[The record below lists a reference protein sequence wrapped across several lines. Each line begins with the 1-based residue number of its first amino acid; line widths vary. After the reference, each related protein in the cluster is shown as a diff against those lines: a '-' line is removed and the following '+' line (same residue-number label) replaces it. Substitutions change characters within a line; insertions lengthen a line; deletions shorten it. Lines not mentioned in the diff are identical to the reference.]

1 MPVLD
6 ISKKI
11 GDTLFTLLKGT
22 GDVVSST
29 IDVTRE
35 VTARTL
41 RGIKNSRNEAPRVA
55 TQGVMA
61 AIKAG
66 SEAGA
71 EIGSV
76 VKGAVI
82 GTIQG
87 VSEVTKVTPVV
98 LSDIARASVKGAK
111 VAGEDVTVAARKAV
125 EGAIEAGRKAGVK
138 AEDAASA
145 AATGAISA
153 SGEFSDVL
161 ASAVAKSLSGTIAGV
176 RIVLQIPSKKHTV
189 LVVNGNRHDLY
200 TLGQQLEKEGYR
212 VHKALSV
219 KESDK
224 AMQTVEGKISL
235 ALVDVSELDQGIWE
249 NCQQLQKAKIPFL
262 VISAK
267 RSPTIQQESIKCGAS
282 GVLLKPLGV
291 KELVEHMRSLIGD

>member
-11 GDTLFTLLKGT
+11 GDALITLLKGT

-29 IDVTRE
+29 IDVTRD

-153 SGEFSDVL
+153 SSEFSDAL

-224 AMQTVEGKISL
+224 VMQTVEGKISL